1 MAVGGDLGMT
11 KAGQQMTNHLTEYKP
26 DIIILGGDT
35 VYDDGMRSCY
45 DSWDN
50 FYNMFEPIYEELGY
64 LVPLVMSIGN
74 HDVGFDALT

>member
-1 MAVGGDLGMT
+1 MT
-11 KAGQQMTNHLTEYKP
+11 YNLIEYKP

-50 FYNMFEPIYEELGY
+50 FYSMF
-64 LVPLVMSIGN
+64 
-74 HDVGFDALT
+74 